1 MTNTYHMFGEDFA
14 ADRELPF
21 PSGEAG
27 ADSDAHRVEAHD
39 ELEASLELEAL
50 GQLQGGRCDIQYG
63 GWLFALR
70 PGDGYIWYQRRVLGE
85 FDLPFEHV
93 AERLIFPIYATLIA
107 DSRLAIHGS
116 AVVVDGRAWVVTG
129 DTEAGKSTTGYELM
143 HRHGAALASDEAAVV
158 DVDRMVLEAGAPA
171 VRLDRAAG
179 AIPEAVDEGPV
190 HPELEKR
197 WYRLDRAHL
206 AEGDYPLGG
215 VVYLAPDEEAGSEV
229 FELERFGGSASLTRI
244 VDQCF
249 DFEQAPKRW
258 RRRRFSNT
266 AELVGGADVY
276 RCRYGLSPDGS
287 PTHVTQ
293 LWRRLSEEDA

>member
-21 PSGEAG
+21 PGAAGEG
-27 ADSDAHRVEAHD
+27 GDAHRVEAHD
-39 ELEASLELEAL
+39 ELEANLDLEAL
-50 GQLQGGRCDIQYG
+50 GHLRGGRCDIQYG

-70 PGDGYIWYQRRVLGE
+70 PGDGYIWYQRRVIGE

-107 DSRLAIHGS
+107 ESRLAIHGS
-116 AVVVDGRAWVVTG
+116 TVVIDGRAWVITG
-129 DTEAGKSTTGYELM
+129 DTGAGKSTTGYELM
-143 HRHGAALASDEAAVV
+143 HRHGAALASDEAAVL
-158 DVDRMVLEAGAPA
+158 DVERMILESGAPA
-171 VRLDRAAG
+171 VRLDRPAG

-190 HPELEKR
+190 HPELDKR

-215 VVYLAPDEEAGSEV
+215 IVYLVPDEAAAREEV
-229 FELERFGGSASLTRI
+229 ELEPFRGSAALTRI

-258 RRRRFSNT
+258 RRRRFSN
-266 AELVGGADVY
+266 AADLVGGADVC
-276 RCRYGLSPDGS
+276 RCRYGLSADGS
-287 PTHVTQ
+287 PTHVAK
-293 LWRRLSEEDA
+293 LWRRLAEEKT